1 MEVDGGNLVIVISH
15 IVENTLL
22 KVIAGAIKSVFIF
35 VVTEVAA
42 AVLLV
47 DGVEDMEELANA
59 AHFVIGGEGMDFGE
73 SGFDEARLRAQISWK
88 TDSTHAAAVFLKVI
102 ARSESIDWRR
112 GGEVHIIIETEK
124 LFREGW
130 VVGQNADRI
139 VVDFESVG
147 NRFDDDTFF
156 TVANHPVEFGGGK
169 LVIKIKIT
177 KVHLGEESF
186 NFGDGSTLT
195 EDPGNEFELSDII
208 LAVDMFIVDSVA
220 DEVEAGDAETLFVDG
235 VVEEGVIF
243 GLVAGTEIG
252 WNFGDVSDAD
262 HGIMCIL
269 DTGFTVM
276 KREVTGNN
284 DSGFTIGEFVIEI
297 ATKIGVFGFV
307 SSSCAHSLSF
317 LFL

>member
-1 MEVDGGNLVIVISH
+1 MEVDSGNLVIIISR
-15 IVENTLL
+15 IIENTLFE
-22 KVIAGAIKSVFIF
+22 VIAGAIKSVLVL

-47 DGVEDMEELANA
+47 DGMEDMEELANA

-88 TDSTHAAAVFLKVI
+88 TDSTHAAAVFLEVI

-139 VVDFESVG
+139 VVDFESVSNG
-147 NRFDDDTFF
+147 FDDDAFF
-156 TVANHPVEFGGGK
+156 VVANHPVEFGGRK
-169 LVIKIKIT
+169 LVIEIKIT
-177 KVHLGEESF
+177 KVHLREKSF
-186 NFGDGSTLT
+186 SFGDSSTLT
-195 EDPGNEFELSDII
+195 ENPGDELKLGNII
-208 LAVDMFIVDSVA
+208 FAVDMFIVDGIA
-220 DEVEAGDAETLFVDG
+220 DKVEAGDAEALFVDG
-235 VVEEGVIF
+235 VIEEGVIF
-243 GLVAGTEIG
+243 GLITGAEIG

-262 HGIMCIL
+262 HSIMCVL
-269 DTGFTVM
+269 DAGFAVM
-276 KREVTGNN
+276 KGEVARDDDG
-284 DSGFTIGEFVIEI
+284 SFAIRKFVVEV
-297 ATKIGVFGFV
+297 ATKIRVFGFV
-307 SSSCAHSLSF
+307 SCRRAHSLSF